1 MELVDVADPAP
12 QAQSREGRPGHRS
25 SLLFDVE
32 LGELVHDTSNMD
44 VDEVADEG
52 SRLHSS

>member
-1 MELVDVADPAP
+1 MELVDVADPVP

-32 LGELVHDTSNMD
+32 LGELV